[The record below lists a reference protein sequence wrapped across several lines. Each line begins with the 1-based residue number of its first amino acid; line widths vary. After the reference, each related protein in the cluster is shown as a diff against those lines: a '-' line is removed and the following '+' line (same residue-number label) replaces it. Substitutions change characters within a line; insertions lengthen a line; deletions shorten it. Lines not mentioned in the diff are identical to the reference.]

1 MGSKMKTVLITGVG
15 RRLGFFLAHQFVG
28 LGYRVIGQYRSER
41 VELDELRELGG
52 ILIQADFSQ
61 RDQLLSFIERL
72 PSECESL
79 DVLIH
84 NASLFVSDDP
94 SHSPTEQARFFD
106 AMYAVHMLAPKLI
119 NESMYPALRKAKGCV
134 VVMSDIYAHQPHA
147 KFRSYCAS
155 KAGLANMLKAYAS
168 HWAPEVRVN
177 GIEPGPMLFLE
188 EHDQQHRE
196 RVLAQTPLA
205 KEGGIEPVWQ
215 TIELLI
221 NNEYLTGCSI
231 KVDGG
236 RSLTQW

>member
-1 MGSKMKTVLITGVG
+1 MKTVLITGVG

-41 VELDELRELGG
+41 AELDELRGLGVT
-52 ILIQADFSQ
+52 LVQADFSQ
-61 RDQLLSFIERL
+61 RTQLLGFVEQL
-72 PSECESL
+72 PQLCDSL

-84 NASLFVSDDP
+84 NASLFVSDEP
-94 SHSPTEQARFFD
+94 NHSPAEQAEFFD

-119 NESMYPALRKAKGCV
+119 NETMHGALCKAKGS
-134 VVMSDIYAHQPHA
+134 VVMMTDIYAQQPHA

-177 GIEPGPMLFLE
+177 GIEPGPMLFLD

-205 KEGGIEPVWQ
+205 KEGGIAPVWQ

-221 NNEYLTGCSI
+221 NNEFLTGCSI